1 MLYNLQLLS
10 EFDSFFF
17 LLSNVISFCSYNC
30 VYRESNKKKKFII
43 IFSFK
48 DDKRTFLLKE
58 EKKGEGGYNDL
69 LMRFCFVIS
78 EAEHVY
84 MMRKVKE

>member
-1 MLYNLQLLS
+1 
-10 EFDSFFF
+10 
-17 LLSNVISFCSYNC
+17 
-30 VYRESNKKKKFII
+30 
-43 IFSFK
+43 
-48 DDKRTFLLKE
+48 LKE